1 MNLNRN
7 DILIISELLQAS
19 GYMSAKKLG
28 TNCHLSGRQ
37 IREQIGQLK
46 TILAKEGYELHSE
59 RSKGY
64 ALRPVYPNTLEQL
77 EEEIEK
83 QKIDENRKERK
94 LSDRHGDIIVR
105 LVEEG
110 GYLKANQ
117 IADEMMISR
126 STFLNSL
133 KNVKEQI
140 RRYRLCIL
148 SKPNYGL
155 KIEGS
160 EYSMRKIMLDT
171 LFGAGQ
177 ESEMIYYLLNQ
188 PVFLKTPERKV
199 IEIIR
204 NHHLIMSDES
214 CFDFLLYLSISLS
227 RMVKGWYLQEN
238 QEQTVTIPER
248 YEEAGNAV
256 YEYLRTQFPI
266 EENSYERRQVLMELV
281 SKSTLH
287 PEDGTA
293 FDYKEELMETI
304 TKNLEETY
312 CIDFSSNL
320 EFQKKLS
327 ILMES
332 ILYHIV
338 FFTKQ
343 RTGLY
348 YKKKN
353 NFFLEDTFAQV
364 VDDVL
369 REKLGHGV
377 GEGDRLRL
385 QTFYR
390 IYQNMQMLKQQRV
403 LVVGAADQANME
415 LISYYIRHKHAYYV
429 KSVVHHPL
437 YLLQEVPEQNYD
449 VIISMIDL
457 PADVDL
463 KKPTIC
469 VTPILTTTDHAK
481 IANFF
486 ELISYK
492 QSITYRFNKKLY
504 LQRQGRNLKE
514 SPTILAQM
522 FEDYGYLIDR
532 EDQERLYQFFDET
545 WIDLENGLSA
555 FRFHL
560 DVFPC
565 DVIIPIVFTNEGNTS
580 IVFAVSYRHKNAT
593 IFRCVCALLETMTRR
608 QSDALLNDPSRRHII
623 QTFQKSAE
631 SGK

>member
-64 ALRPVYPNTLEQL
+64 ILRPVYPNTLEQL
-77 EEEIEK
+77 EEEVEK
-83 QKIDENRKERK
+83 QKIVENRKERK
-94 LSDRHGDIIVR
+94 LSDRQGDIIVR
-105 LVEEG
+105 LIEEG

-140 RRYRLCIL
+140 RKYRLCIL

-188 PVFLKTPERKV
+188 PVSLRTPERKV
-199 IEIIR
+199 IDIIR
-204 NHHLIMSDES
+204 SHHLVMSDES
-214 CFDFLLYLSISLS
+214 CFDFLLYLSVSLS
-227 RMVKGWYLQEN
+227 RMVKGQYLQEN
-238 QEQTVTIPER
+238 QEQTVTIPQR
-248 YEEAGNAV
+248 YEEAGNAI
-256 YEYLRTQFPI
+256 YEYLRAQFPI

-281 SKSTLH
+281 SKSTLL

-304 TKNLEETY
+304 TKNLEATY

-327 ILMES
+327 VLMES

-353 NFFLEDTFAQV
+353 NFFLENTFAQV
-364 VDDVL
+364 VDDAL

-390 IYQNMQMLKQQRV
+390 IYQNMQILKKYRV
-403 LVVGAADQANME
+403 LVVGATDQANME
-415 LISYYIRHKHAYYV
+415 LLSYYIQHKHAYHV
-429 KSVVHHPL
+429 RSVVHHPL
-437 YLLQEVPEQNYD
+437 YLLQEVPEHSYD

-457 PADVDL
+457 PSDVDL
-463 KKPTIC
+463 GKPTVC
-469 VTPILTTTDHAK
+469 VTPILTATDHTK

-486 ELISYK
+486 EFLAYK
-492 QSITYRFNKKLY
+492 QSIAYRFNNKLY
-504 LQRQGRNLKE
+504 LELHDRDLKE
-514 SPTILAQM
+514 SPIILAQL
-522 FEDYGYLIDR
+522 FENYDYPI
-532 EDQERLYQFFDET
+532 DQEDRNRLCQSFEET

-560 DVFPC
+560 DVFPW
-565 DVIIPIVFTNEGNTS
+565 DVIIPIVFIKEGKTS
-580 IVFAVSYRHKNAT
+580 IVFAISHRHENAT
-593 IFRCVCALLETMTRR
+593 IFKCVCTLLETMTRK
-608 QSDALLNDPSRRHII
+608 QSEALLDDPSRRHII
-623 QTFQKSAE
+623 QIFRKNAE
-631 SGK
+631 NEK